1 MSVAMVDTSL
11 QGQVAV
17 ITGGAGGIGW
27 ASAQL
32 WMSRGGKVVIAD
44 IQDIVG
50 SDLASAH
57 PGQVVFELC
66 DTRKRE
72 DLERLAVVAK
82 KLGVLT
88 CWFNNAG
95 FGIED
100 SVPVLKKH
108 GLSDELRNMI
118 DVNLNAYIEGVG
130 VALRSFDEERGGVV
144 VSTASMAGLLPLG
157 APPVYS
163 ATKAAVVHFTRAI
176 GLTLGEDS
184 KIRAYC
190 LCPSYTATSQGPPVE
205 QIKSALG
212 GVLRKEHMAEGF
224 MMLATQRPP
233 NGSIL
238 RVTVRGKGKQVVHDI
253 LSYGRELG
261 GTGPTRAGLVMKEA
275 PLDAMSADEG
285 EQLNAASLPGRQHSG
300 MTPSKL

>member
-1 MSVAMVDTSL
+1 MADASL

-27 ASAQL
+27 ASAQM
-32 WMSRGGKVVIAD
+32 WMSRGGNVVIAD
-44 IQDIVG
+44 IQEEVG
-50 SDLASAH
+50 RELAAAH
-57 PGQVVFELC
+57 PGRVVFEPC

-72 DLERLAVVAK
+72 DLERLAVAAK
-82 KLGVLT
+82 GLGVLT

-95 FGIED
+95 FGVED
-100 SVPVLKKH
+100 NVPILKKY

-118 DVNLNAYIEGVG
+118 DVNLNAYIEGAG
-130 VALRSFDEERGGVV
+130 VALRSFDKERGGVV
-144 VSTASMAGLLPLG
+144 ISTASMAGLLPLG

-163 ATKAAVVHFTRAI
+163 ATKAAVVHFTRAV

-190 LCPSYTATSQGPPVE
+190 LCPSYTATSQGPPAE
-205 QIKSALG
+205 LICSALG

-233 NGSIL
+233 NGSIM
-238 RVTVRGKGKQVVHDI
+238 RVTVRGKGKQVVHD
-253 LSYGRELG
+253 LLAYGRELG
-261 GTGPTRAGLVMKEA
+261 GHAPTRDGLVMKEG
-275 PLDAMSADEG
+275 PLDALSGDEVDK
-285 EQLNAASLPGRQHSG
+285 LNAASLPGRQHKG
-300 MTPSKL
+300 LIPSKL